1 MCFLTF
7 PVFLFYIIK
16 AKYCLM
22 EEALKSVSGKWEG
35 GHFHCMFTSIP
46 LWLIRGLP
54 GTLTFQQ
61 AAFYFTFFRVLGYL
75 TCDLSVEC
83 HGYPSAPCIHP
94 SCRTEGSLSMSCAPQ
109 LCHTPCTPPLSPV
122 RMVGKQS
129 WINDTWK
136 GKLQFHSVT
145 WMLSAGKDFGVWWW
159 WWWWWQSRGG
169 GVLVFEWLRKELE
182 G

>member
-1 MCFLTF
+1 MRRGSFSLHVYLHPLMVNSWSPRDF
-7 PVFLFYIIK
+7 DISAGVLFY
-16 AKYCLM
+16 
-22 EEALKSVSGKWEG
+22 V
-35 GHFHCMFTSIP
+35 
-46 LWLIRGLP
+46 
-54 GTLTFQQ
+54 FQI
-61 AAFYFTFFRVLGYL
+61 LGYL

-83 HGYPSAPCIHP
+83 HGYPSASMHP
-94 SCRTEGSLSMSCAPQ
+94 SIMQNRRFTEYVLCSLTMSSVYTTTVSCEDGWQ
-109 LCHTPCTPPLSPV
+109 TSLDKWH
-122 RMVGKQS
+122 R
-129 WINDTWK
+129 K